1 MRLPGDKDTLAT
13 HPHPH
18 APGRPCLWGFI
29 MKEKD
34 SRYIWKG
41 EGNAI
46 DGMWVENVF
55 WLLESPLN
63 IT

>member
-1 MRLPGDKDTLAT
+1 
-13 HPHPH
+13 
-18 APGRPCLWGFI
+18 

-34 SRYIWKG
+34 SRYIWEG

-46 DGMWVENVF
+46 DGIWVENVF

-63 IT
+63 VP